1 MTNEDKE
8 DCLALLKERREACN
22 VLIKHKDKANDTDI
36 QSFAYAIDQSVDVL
50 VEIIENKPLKIE
62 KMV

>member
-8 DCLALLKERREACN
+8 DCLALLKEMREACN